1 MGILAWRNH
10 FVDRKMTKQV
20 EDAFA
25 ERDQEKRMTIYAD
38 LQREM
43 WDHGPFVILLQ
54 MNQVV
59 AMRRGVSGLVLG
71 PIPDYYRY
79 AGIVKA

>member
-1 MGILAWRNH
+1 M
-10 FVDRKMTKQV
+10 
-20 EDAFA
+20 
-25 ERDQEKRMTIYAD
+25 
-38 LQREM
+38 LQ
-43 WDHGPFVILLQ
+43 Q
-54 MNQVV
+54 NQVV